1 MASHVFGEFCEKN
14 EDWLSYTERLQQYF
28 EANGTK
34 KERQRAVLLSVVGP
48 ATYQLI
54 RNLIAPEK
62 PTDKSFEE
70 IVSIVQEHRNPRPS
84 VIVQRFN
91 FHTRGQKE
99 EESIANYVA
108 DLRRLADHCTF
119 GNSLDEMLRDR
130 LVCGIRDAPLQRRLL
145 AEVDLSFTKAFSM
158 CQAFEAAE
166 RDTKDIQTGHKKNT
180 EQHVFLMKPVRD
192 KPAQSKSQTTMS

>member
-1 MASHVFGEFCEKN
+1 MNLADQTQINGYSVQLSLERERYNSLATRILQDSTSMASHVFGEFCEKN

-28 EANGTK
+28 EANGTN
-34 KERQRAVLLSVVGP
+34 KERRRAVLLSVVRP

-54 RNLIAPEK
+54 RNLIISPEK

-99 EESIANYVA
+99 EESIADYVA
-108 DLRRLADHCTF
+108 DLRRLADHCKF
-119 GNSLDEMLRDR
+119 GDSLDKMLRDR
-130 LVCGIRDAPLQRRLL
+130 LVCGIRDAPLQ
-145 AEVDLSFTKAFSM
+145 
-158 CQAFEAAE
+158 
-166 RDTKDIQTGHKKNT
+166 
-180 EQHVFLMKPVRD
+180 
-192 KPAQSKSQTTMS
+192 